1 MVAHPTLVASGN
13 ENVDPGTPCSSQKE
27 TDTVPSST
35 VRPGTPTSPEAS
47 TSSMSLVRE
56 SLGNRGLSES
66 ATSLIMQSWRMGT
79 KQQYKPFISK
89 WEQYCS
95 TRQIDPFYATIEQGI
110 NFLAELYQ
118 TGMGYSALN
127 TARSA
132 LSTMIFVHSKEHS
145 SFGQHPL
152 VCRFIKGTFESR
164 PSLPRYQD
172 TWDVTVVLDYLTKL
186 GAPTALSMKNLTLK
200 VVMLMALL
208 SGQRRQTLHSLRID
222 LMRLSA
228 DKCIFTI
235 TSLLKTSRPGKH
247 LSFIEFQAYAPDIRL
262 CVVRHLEHYVNRTS
276 HLRGDETQLL
286 ISYSK
291 PHKSVSTDTISR
303 WLKTTL
309 HEAGIDTSKYSAHS
323 TRSASTSAAKMNS
336 VSVDTIMKSA
346 GWTQESTFAK
356 YYHKPVVPQNNFGT
370 ELLKAVLN

>member
-1 MVAHPTLVASGN
+1 
-13 ENVDPGTPCSSQKE
+13 
-27 TDTVPSST
+27 
-35 VRPGTPTSPEAS
+35 
-47 TSSMSLVRE
+47 
-56 SLGNRGLSES
+56 
-66 ATSLIMQSWRMGT
+66 
-79 KQQYKPFISK
+79 
-89 WEQYCS
+89 
-95 TRQIDPFYATIEQGI
+95 
-110 NFLAELYQ
+110 
-118 TGMGYSALN
+118 MGYSALN

-132 LSTMIFVHSKEHS
+132 LSTMIFVHSNEHS

-152 VCRFIKGTFESR
+152 VCRFMKGTFESR

-172 TWDVTVVLDYLTKL
+172 TWDVTVVLNYLMKL
-186 GAPTALSMKNLTLK
+186 GAPSPLSMKNLTLK

-208 SGQRRQTLHSLRID
+208 SGQRRQILHSLRID
-222 LMRLSA
+222 LMSLST
-228 DKCIFTI
+228 DKCVFTI

-262 CVVRHLEHYVNRTS
+262 YVVRHLEHYVSKTS
-276 HLRGDETQLL
+276 SLRGDEKKLL

-291 PHKSVSTDTISR
+291 PHKSVSTVTISR

-309 HEAGIDTSKYSAHS
+309 QQAGIDTSKYSAHS
-323 TRSASTSAAKMNS
+323 TRSASTSAAKVNS

-356 YYHKPVVPQNNFGT
+356 YYNKPVVAQNNFGT